1 MEIAFADTVFWQ
13 ALVDVKDDLHDAA
26 DAMIA
31 QLKSD
36 RVRIVT
42 SEMVLTEVLNA
53 LGNTKLGRRLAVDL
67 VQKLKADAN
76 VEIVPNAECPFDV
89 AFEFY
94 KRRPD
99 KQWGHTDCSSFI
111 IMQNRGIY
119 YALTHDH
126 HFTQAG
132 FSILL

>member
-1 MEIAFADTVFWQ
+1 METAFADTVYWQ
-13 ALVDVKDDLHDAA
+13 ALLDVKDGLYDAA
-26 DAMIA
+26 KALA
-31 QLKSD
+31 NRLRAD
-36 RVRIVT
+36 RVRVIT

-53 LGNTKLGRRLAVDL
+53 LGKSEAGRRAAIDL
-67 VQKLKADAN
+67 IQSLRISAN
-76 VEIVPNAECPFDV
+76 VEIVPNTECPFDV

-111 IMQNRGIY
+111 IMQKRGIY

>member
-1 MEIAFADTVFWQ
+1 METAFADTVYWQ
-13 ALVDVKDDLHDAA
+13 ALLDVKDGLHGAA
-26 DAMIA
+26 KSLAN
-31 QLKSD
+31 QLRVD
-36 RVRIVT
+36 RVRVVT

-53 LGNTKLGRRLAVDL
+53 LGKSETGRKAAIELT
-67 VQKLKADAN
+67 QSLKFNAN

-94 KRRPD
+94 RRRPD

-111 IMQNRGIY
+111 IMQGRGIY

-132 FSILL
+132 FSVLV